1 MTAKHRNKNNASAN
15 NNEKNAPAPQ
25 QQDDVAK
32 KSQKATKAETLPVP
46 APHPK
51 SSSGSGTCMK
61 LLAALCYISLVTGA
75 GFASFYLQQ
84 VLEEVSQIS
93 NRHEESS
100 QKNAEL
106 AQKVESVLQ
115 QVGWSEQ

>member
-1 MTAKHRNKNNASAN
+1 MTAKHRNKNNSTS
-15 NNEKNAPAPQ
+15 NNEKNAPPPPPP
-25 QQDDVAK
+25 QDDVAK
-32 KSQKATKAETLPVP
+32 KSQKAIKVEPLP

-61 LLAALCYISLVTGA
+61 LLAALCYIALVAGA

-93 NRHEESS
+93 NRHEESL

-106 AQKVESVLQ
+106 AQKVDTVLQ
-115 QVGWSEQ
+115 QVRWSEQ

>member
-1 MTAKHRNKNNASAN
+1 
-15 NNEKNAPAPQ
+15 
-25 QQDDVAK
+25 
-32 KSQKATKAETLPVP
+32 
-46 APHPK
+46 
-51 SSSGSGTCMK
+51 MK